1 MLLDLIFHIWRR
13 FSGPIQWRL
22 LWLFNSK
29 FMVSVAGIVTDQ
41 KGRILLQRHR
51 HWVPDVWGLPGG
63 IVRSRETLEDAFIR
77 EVFEETG
84 LRITDVEFIKLVSGY
99 QLRIEIFFR
108 AALLDIDK
116 PWKVIYRAKPY
127 ILSPQEIYEC
137 VGDVPNVAFP
147 CAALADAETG
157 RIAIYYGCADSVTGL
172 AFAQADELIDFV
184 KCNSEL

>member
-13 FSGPIQWRL
+13 FNGPIQWRL

-63 IVRSRETLEDAFIR
+63 IVRSGETLEDAFIR

-108 AALLDIDK
+108 AALLDIGE
-116 PWKVIYRAKPY
+116 A
-127 ILSPQEIYEC
+127 QEIKIQ
-137 VGDVPNVAFP
+137 
-147 CAALADAETG
+147 ETE
-157 RIAIYYGCADSVTGL
+157 ILEAKFFSMENL
-172 AFAQADELIDFV
+172 PEKMLKSQKSLLLQE
-184 KCNSEL
+184 